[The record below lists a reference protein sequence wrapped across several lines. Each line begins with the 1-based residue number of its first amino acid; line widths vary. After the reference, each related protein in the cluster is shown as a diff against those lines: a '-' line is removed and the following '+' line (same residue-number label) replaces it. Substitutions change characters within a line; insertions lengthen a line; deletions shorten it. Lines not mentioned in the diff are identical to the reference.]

1 MMIVDI
7 KKCTGCRKC
16 VAECFPRDIEII
28 NQKAKIR
35 NISCIKCGH
44 CIAVCPANAVYSS
57 EYDMS
62 EVKNYN
68 QEDFTIE
75 ADKLL
80 NFIKFRRSIRQFK
93 NQDVEDEKLLKII
106 EAGRFTPTGS
116 NLQDVSYIIVKKRLP
131 ELRIKILSTLK
142 QMGESYLAA
151 SNTQDGGQ
159 QTQQNTLT
167 LPATTTAQQALYK
180 RYAEKWI
187 SMYDEYQANP
197 QANDRLFFNAPAII
211 VVTAQAAISGG
222 LASTSMEL
230 MANALGL
237 GVLFSGYFVR
247 AARANK
253 EILEFL
259 GVKEGKD
266 IISCL
271 VIGYPKVRYFRTVP
285 RKKADVTWK

>member
-16 VAECFPRDIEII
+16 VADCFPRDIEII
-28 NQKAKIR
+28 NHKAKIR

-93 NQDVEDEKLLKII
+93 DQDVENEKLLKII

-131 ELRIKILSTLK
+131 ELRVKILSTLK
-142 QMGESYLAA
+142 QMGESYLSA
-151 SNTQDGGQ
+151 SNTQHE
-159 QTQQNTLT
+159 
-167 LPATTTAQQALYK
+167 AQQALYK

-187 SMYDEYQANP
+187 SMHDEYQANP
-197 QANDRLFFNAPAII
+197 EANDRLFFNAPAII

-222 LASTSMEL
+222 LASSSMEL

-271 VIGYPKVRYFRTVP
+271 VIGYPNVRYLRTVP
-285 RKKADVTWK
+285 RKKADVSWK